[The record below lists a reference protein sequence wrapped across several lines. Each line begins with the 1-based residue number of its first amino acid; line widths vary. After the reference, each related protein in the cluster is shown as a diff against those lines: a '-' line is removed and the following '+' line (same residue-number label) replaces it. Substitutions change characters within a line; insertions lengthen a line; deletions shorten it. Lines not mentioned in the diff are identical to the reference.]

1 MNINFYNNL
10 SKKNVVNKTLSEI
23 LLTLSFINKKDNF
36 NTSSPILFITTN
48 ENVNINSMGNYCYI
62 QEVDRYYFINNI
74 EYVNNN
80 LIKLQLET
88 DYLYTFKTDILNGSG
103 LVKASKNVNNYSS
116 NYDVLDTV
124 QEKTI
129 VFSNECFSD
138 ENKLYLT
145 GAN

>member
-10 SKKNVVNKTLSEI
+10 SKKNVVNKSLSEI
-23 LLTLSFINKKDNF
+23 LLTLSIINKKDTF
-36 NTSSPILFITTN
+36 NTSSPILFITLN
-48 ENVNINSMGNYCYI
+48 NDVNINNMGNYCYI
-62 QEVDRYYFINNI
+62 QEINRYYFINNI

-88 DYLYTFKTDILNGSG
+88 DYLNTFKTDILNGSG

-124 QEKTI
+124 QEKVLTFPDEQ
-129 VFSNECFSD
+129 FST